1 MMQWPEYIGD
11 ARTLIAGGETPRDH
25 TAEQRQQRTEHRDQN
40 HFAVSAAVNRRLMA
54 LTRLPRP
61 GTC

>member
-11 ARTLIAGGETPRDH
+11 TRTPVAGGETPGDH
-25 TAEQRQQRTEHRDQN
+25 TAEQRQQRTEHRDQT
-40 HFAVSAAVNRRLMA
+40 HFGVAAAVNRRLMA
-54 LTRLPRP
+54 LMTLPSP

>member
-11 ARTLIAGGETPRDH
+11 ARTLKAGGETPGDH

-40 HFAVSAAVNRRLMA
+40 HFGVSAAVNRRLMA
-54 LTRLPRP
+54 LMTLPRP

>member
-11 ARTLIAGGETPRDH
+11 ARTLIAGGETPRHH
-25 TAEQRQQRTEHRDQN
+25 TAEQRQQPTEYRDQN
-40 HFAVSAAVNRRLMA
+40 HFAVSAAVNRRLMT
-54 LTRLPRP
+54 LMRLPRP

>member
-1 MMQWPEYIGD
+1 MMQWPEYIGN
-11 ARTLIAGGETPRDH
+11 ARTLIASGETPRDH

-40 HFAVSAAVNRRLMA
+40 HFGVSAAVNLRLMA
-54 LTRLPRP
+54 LMTLPRP

>member
-11 ARTLIAGGETPRDH
+11 ARTLIAGGETPGDH
-25 TAEQRQQRTEHRDQN
+25 TAEQRQQRTERRDQN
-40 HFAVSAAVNRRLMA
+40 HFGDSAAVNRRLMA
-54 LTRLPRP
+54 LMRLPRP